1 MVSIGRKLV
10 RPIKLRI
17 PEINVSGSKTVGAK
31 LHASKGEQPRSPT
44 KVPKSTLSAIE
55 GGEVSLTVR
64 MLA

>member
-17 PEINVSGSKTVGAK
+17 PGTDVLDSKTVGAK
-31 LHASKGEQPRSPT
+31 LHASKGEQPRSPI
-44 KVPKSTLSAIE
+44 KVPKFTLSALE
-55 GGEVSLTVR
+55 GGEVSQTVR